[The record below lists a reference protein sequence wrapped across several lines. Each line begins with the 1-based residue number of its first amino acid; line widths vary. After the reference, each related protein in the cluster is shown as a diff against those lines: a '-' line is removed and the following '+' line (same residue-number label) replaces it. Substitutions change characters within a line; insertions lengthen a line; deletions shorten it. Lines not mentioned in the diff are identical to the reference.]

1 MLDVGITNKPRK
13 LAVGMGSLNFCHP
26 PSLHVWFQLRR
37 IMGDIGHNFRLS
49 IHYNILMALIVVT
62 IELTILLLLISGVIS
77 GEPYL
82 TPFHWTILAI

>member
-1 MLDVGITNKPRK
+1 
-13 LAVGMGSLNFCHP
+13 
-26 PSLHVWFQLRR
+26 
-37 IMGDIGHNFRLS
+37 MGDIGHNFRLR